1 MKVIKAAKSVI
12 SPFLEGIARNFDFAG
27 SIVDFPPPSLKDNEA
42 LISDWR
48 MVGSDY
54 NNSLKIINEELNGT
68 EKKSE
73 K

>member
-1 MKVIKAAKSVI
+1 
-12 SPFLEGIARNFDFAG
+12 LEGIARNFDFAG
-27 SIVDFPPPSLKDNEA
+27 SIVDFPAPSLKDNDA

-68 EKKSE
+68 TKKAEK
-73 K
+73 